1 MSRDEKKGR
10 NSRSEVKRRVTE
22 GVYNILSS
30 SVYVSV
36 RQEMND
42 DSLYIRAVGSTQHVG
57 ASVSLDGGG
66 REWIFMY
73 SENLYQMNEIKTPF
87 YRMFE
92 C

>member
-1 MSRDEKKGR
+1 
-10 NSRSEVKRRVTE
+10 
-22 GVYNILSS
+22 
-30 SVYVSV
+30 
-36 RQEMND
+36 MND
-42 DSLYIRAVGSTQHVG
+42 GSLYIRAVGSTQHVG

-73 SENLYQMNEIKTPF
+73 SENLYRMNEIKTPF